1 MWLLNLPGSLV
12 LYFRKTTSITVVI
25 DNIIERQLWD
35 DAEEEQRNEAVRNM
49 EQPYVIKQR
58 EKRSREGKPRAD
70 RPHGNN
76 NRRKSDA
83 SYEVCD
89 YSQKRLSPVL
99 KDDDN
104 VVPREEAD
112 NQEQQSVSNNP
123 RREEEEYREA
133 SPFDTGASEIGR
145 KLASTNIGGNS
156 RKEQQTESP
165 PPAQPTPFR
174 PIDASHYNLLAL

>member
-1 MWLLNLPGSLV
+1 MG
-12 LYFRKTTSITVVI
+12 RRRGGT
-25 DNIIERQLWD
+25 
-35 DAEEEQRNEAVRNM
+35 AQRGCPQHGTALRH
-49 EQPYVIKQR
+49 QTA

-104 VVPREEAD
+104 VVQREEAD
-112 NQEQQSVSNNP
+112 NKEQQSVSNNP

-156 RKEQQTESP
+156 
-165 PPAQPTPFR
+165 
-174 PIDASHYNLLAL
+174 